1 MSAKKKRFDT
11 RTILIVLF
19 VIVIIA
25 AGYIVITNLP
35 AEEEYLIPEEV
46 ISNRDFYLNGEP
58 IVVKGYYD
66 LDGNDPV
73 VVSTMSTIEGRT
85 TLELDFEG
93 FSDNE
98 TDILRTGNKY
108 KFTGVLILVDE
119 NNPLGPVIFVVEK
132 IEEV

>member
-85 TLELDFEG
+85 TLELDLEG
-93 FSDNE
+93 LSDNE

-108 KFTGVLILVDE
+108 KFTGVLNLVDE

>member
-19 VIVIIA
+19 VIVVIA

-46 ISNRDFYLNGEP
+46 SSNRDFYLNGEP

-73 VVSTMSTIEGRT
+73 VVSTMSTIEGRI
-85 TLELDFEG
+85 TLELDLEG
-93 FSDNE
+93 LSDNE

>member
-46 ISNRDFYLNGEP
+46 LSNRDFYLNGEP

-85 TLELDFEG
+85 TLELDLEG
-93 FSDNE
+93 LSDNE

-108 KFTGVLILVDE
+108 KFTGVLNLVDE